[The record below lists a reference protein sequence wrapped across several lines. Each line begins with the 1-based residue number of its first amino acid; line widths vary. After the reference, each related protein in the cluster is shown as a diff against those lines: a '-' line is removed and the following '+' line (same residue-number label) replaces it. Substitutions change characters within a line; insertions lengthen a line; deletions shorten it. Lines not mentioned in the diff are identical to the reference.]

1 MVFVTKEQKKTIY
14 NYIEKGT
21 LPNVQDGYSRKTQEK
36 IDNHLK
42 KVRIEISSIVGKI
55 KFSKTATNII
65 EALKALSIEEKT
77 NLTNIHATI
86 NSFVTKKKTDID
98 FNKDL
103 ISRLNDNEPIEKRRE
118 GYKIVDFKKKEEL
131 LDKPMLYADQYFKNW
146 SKEDYDEMTELGT
159 YRSNTDTKLI
169 TMHKGRENEITIAE
183 FVTVPGIFPFKDTID
198 IFMKE
203 KTETSGGKRR
213 RTKSLKTRKYAK
225 KSRKNRRKSKRT
237 SRH

>member
-1 MVFVTKEQKKTIY
+1 
-14 NYIEKGT
+14 
-21 LPNVQDGYSRKTQEK
+21 
-36 IDNHLK
+36 
-42 KVRIEISSIVGKI
+42 
-55 KFSKTATNII
+55 
-65 EALKALSIEEKT
+65 
-77 NLTNIHATI
+77 
-86 NSFVTKKKTDID
+86 
-98 FNKDL
+98 
-103 ISRLNDNEPIEKRRE
+103 
-118 GYKIVDFKKKEEL
+118 
-131 LDKPMLYADQYFKNW
+131 MLYADQYFKNW